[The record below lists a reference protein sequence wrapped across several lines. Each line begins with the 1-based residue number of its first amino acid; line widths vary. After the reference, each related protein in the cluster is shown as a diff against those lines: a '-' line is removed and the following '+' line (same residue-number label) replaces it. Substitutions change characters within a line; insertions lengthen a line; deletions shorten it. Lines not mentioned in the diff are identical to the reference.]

1 MASIQAFLNRHDSAT
16 FRNSD
21 ELFAAIASGSC
32 SLETSP
38 DGSLKHPTTA
48 HLTAIYDRRR
58 RHLEELQPRSPHVG
72 TLLVDVVDLCD
83 GLRRCSDRTIAFW
96 SFKLSG
102 GRTISVFE
110 GAESNQIVGCF
121 ASYDRRDLSDA
132 EWQQIWEG
140 DATNPAA
147 T

>member
-1 MASIQAFLNRHDSAT
+1 MASTQAFLDRHDSAT

-21 ELFAAIASGSC
+21 ELFAAIASRSC

-38 DGSLKHPTTA
+38 DGSIKHPTTE
-48 HLTAIYDRRR
+48 HLKAIYDRRR
-58 RHLEELQPRSPHVG
+58 RHLEELLPGSPHVRA
-72 TLLVDVVDLCD
+72 LLDDIVDLCD
-83 GLRRCSDRTIAFW
+83 GLRRCPDTTVSFW

-102 GRTISVFE
+102 GRAISVFE

-132 EWQQIWEG
+132 EWRQIWE
-140 DATNPAA
+140 
-147 T
+147 